1 MLYIQTTNVR
11 HIAFVCGHKDTTIF
25 VITKIVIYF
34 VSKILIL
41 LLCTST
47 ILIYDLTIYDLRLIK
62 LRSFHHKSDVFSI
75 VNRKQ
80 SNRKY
85 E

>member
-1 MLYIQTTNVR
+1 MPYIQTTNVL

-25 VITKIVIYF
+25 VIT
-34 VSKILIL
+34 KILIL

-62 LRSFHHKSDVFSI
+62 LRSFNHKSDVFSI

>member
-1 MLYIQTTNVR
+1 MRAQRYNNFRNYKNCYI
-11 HIAFVCGHKDTTIF
+11 
-25 VITKIVIYF
+25 F

-47 ILIYDLTIYDLRLIK
+47 ILIYDLTVCDLRLIK
-62 LRSFHHKSDVFSI
+62 LRSFNHKSDVFSI